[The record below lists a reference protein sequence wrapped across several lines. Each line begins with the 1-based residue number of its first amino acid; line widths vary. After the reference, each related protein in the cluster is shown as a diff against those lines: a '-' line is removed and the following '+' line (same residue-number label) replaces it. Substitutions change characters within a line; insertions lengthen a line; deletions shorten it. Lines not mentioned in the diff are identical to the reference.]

1 MDSKYVFVLFLLLG
15 FAAACGG
22 GSAANS
28 PRLSQQDNGSSQ
40 EIGNINSSLL
50 SKGLPAAATSPDDYL
65 IGPADLLEISVF
77 ESEELTSTV
86 RVSSRGDI
94 TVPLLNDVDV
104 DGLTAREAEVKIGN
118 LLRSGNYID
127 NPHVSVFVKEHKSK
141 VVAVMGYVNKPGNYE
156 LLGSQSLLDVL
167 ASAEGLKDK
176 AGTTVLVT
184 RTEKDGSKNTYL
196 VDLDELVSSAR
207 PDANLDIQAGDLVYV
222 PEAANVFV
230 EGAVDKPGAY
240 PIKEGNTT
248 LSEAVVM
255 AGGVAS
261 YADEGDVKL
270 VRYLGNGKKEVVDV
284 DLDNIREGGGE
295 DPVLKEKDA
304 VIVGASGIKSFFYG
318 LKFNILGLGG
328 FGYDPPRN

>member
-1 MDSKYVFVLFLLLG
+1 
-15 FAAACGG
+15 
-22 GSAANS
+22 
-28 PRLSQQDNGSSQ
+28 
-40 EIGNINSSLL
+40 
-50 SKGLPAAATSPDDYL
+50 
-65 IGPADLLEISVF
+65 
-77 ESEELTSTV
+77 
-86 RVSSRGDI
+86 
-94 TVPLLNDVDV
+94 VPLLNNVDV
-104 DGLTAREAEVKIGN
+104 NGLTAREAEVKIEG
-118 LLRSGNYID
+118 LLKSGDYID

-156 LLGSQSLLDVL
+156 LLGRQSLLDVL

-184 RTEKDGSKNTYL
+184 RTEKNGNKNTYL
-196 VDLDELVSSAR
+196 INLDEVVSSGK
-207 PDANLDIQAGDLVYV
+207 PDANLDVQAGDVVYV

-240 PIKEGNTT
+240 PIKEGSTT
-248 LSEAVVM
+248 LSEAIVM

-270 VRYLGNGKKEVVDV
+270 VRYLGSGRKEVVDV

-318 LKFNILGLGG
+318 FKFNIWGLGG
-328 FGYDPPRN
+328 VGYDPPRD